1 MTDTSLTLFEQKY
14 PAIPRALAGQLAEL
28 FNDQYDAGFTR
39 LSIRGFQFALKG
51 AREHVFTEQALRCVI
66 VGEAKT
72 QHCTFYAEAF
82 KADADDIAPTAVW
95 LKGQE
100 IPSVVPGTARVR
112 DAQGRVGYAT
122 RQRVALCILQS
133 DGTLSSPVAF
143 DINAMSLFG
152 DDLPASGA
160 LSYASF
166 RRFCAAHR
174 ILPCQV
180 PVQVVFDRSQ
190 SVPVVK
196 FIPGQ
201 TPDGLPALFGLE
213 EQNEIFKIAVSAE
226 TRELLKIN
234 LLPSQDTP
242 TAQPAPAVP
251 EAESVPTPRVAPDPV
266 PAPRAAPHASHKQA
280 PELVLT
286 VPAPA
291 PRAAAAPDPV
301 PAPESVPAPEPESI
315 DSSADADD
323 MLNSLL
329 DAVKR

>member
-1 MTDTSLTLFEQKY
+1 MTDASLTLFEQKY

-122 RQRVALCILQS
+122 RQRVALCVLQS
-133 DGTLSSPVAF
+133 DGTLSSPIAF

-152 DDLPASGA
+152 DDLPTSGA

-180 PVQVVFDRSQ
+180 PVQIVFDRSQ

-234 LLPSQDTP
+234 LLPAQDTP

-251 EAESVPTPRVAPDPV
+251 ETESIPTPRAVS
-266 PAPRAAPHASHKQA
+266 HASHKQA

-291 PRAAAAPDPV
+291 PRAAAAASDPA
-301 PAPESVPAPEPESI
+301 PAPEQVPTPEPERI

>member
-82 KADADDIAPTAVW
+82 KADADDLAPTAVW

-122 RQRVALCILQS
+122 RQRVALCVLQS

-180 PVQVVFDRSQ
+180 PTQIVFDRSQ

-251 EAESVPTPRVAPDPV
+251 EAESVPTPR
-266 PAPRAAPHASHKQA
+266 AAPHASHKQA

-291 PRAAAAPDPV
+291 PRAAAAAAPDPV
-301 PAPESVPAPEPESI
+301 PAPEQVPAPEPESI